1 MIDFVVNQITDNRFA
16 IKIKKSKK
24 KSMVFSLFHYYANL
38 AWRNMSPDSKKKN
51 FKDNEQSQRHFFSY
65 TEFLLIVVVVML
77 IL

>member
-1 MIDFVVNQITDNRFA
+1 
-16 IKIKKSKK
+16 
-24 KSMVFSLFHYYANL
+24 
-38 AWRNMSPDSKKKN
+38 MSPDSKKKQYKN